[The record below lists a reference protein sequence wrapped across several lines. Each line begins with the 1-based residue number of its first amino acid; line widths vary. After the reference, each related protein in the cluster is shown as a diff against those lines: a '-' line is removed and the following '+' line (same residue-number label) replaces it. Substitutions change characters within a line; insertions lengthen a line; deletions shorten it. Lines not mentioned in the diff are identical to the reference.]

1 MVASVVRLRQGGM
14 LIRSIHP
21 KQSKE
26 MTMRNFK
33 SLTAFLLIATALS
46 GPVRAQSDEE
56 LPGLL
61 VQDLHA
67 AFGAHQAR
75 AVHAKGIILTGS
87 FAPSPE
93 AANLTVAATF
103 LEPAPVTVRFSDFT
117 GIPDISDTDPLASP
131 RGFAIKLDEGGPGE
145 MDIVSHGF
153 NGFPV
158 ATAAEFGQLL
168 LAIAGSGPEVA
179 KPTPLDAFLAD
190 HPIAATFLTTQKP
203 APESFATNAYFGVN
217 SFAFTDAAGDERFVR
232 YRFVPQAGEHY
243 LDAAASAA
251 MDPNF
256 LQAEI
261 AKRVSSGPILF
272 DWYAQISGPGD
283 KIEDPSIAWPEDRE
297 LVKLGTIMINALA
310 DQAAM
315 DQSLIF
321 LPTNLPDGIAPA
333 DPMIDTR
340 GNAYPISFGERQ

>member
-1 MVASVVRLRQGGM
+1 
-14 LIRSIHP
+14 
-21 KQSKE
+21 
-26 MTMRNFK
+26 MRNFK
-33 SLTAFLLIATALS
+33 SVTVMILLATALS
-46 GPVRAQSDEE
+46 GPARAQSDDD

-67 AFGAHQAR
+67 AFGEHHAR

-87 FAPSPE
+87 FAPSPD
-93 AANLTVAATF
+93 AARLTLAVTF
-103 LEPAPVTVRFSDFT
+103 LKPALVTERFSDFT
-117 GIPDISDTDPLASP
+117 GIPDISDTNPLASP

-145 MDIVSHGF
+145 MDIVAHGF
-153 NGFPV
+153 NGFPT

-168 LAIAGSGPEVA
+168 LAIAGSGPDVA

-203 APESFATNAYFGVN
+203 APESYATNAYFGVN
-217 SFAFTDAAGDERFVR
+217 AFAFTNAAGEERFIR
-232 YRFVPQAGEHY
+232 YRFVPVAGEHY

-251 MDPNF
+251 KDPNF

-261 AKRVSSGPILF
+261 ANRITSGPVLF

-283 KIEDPSIAWPEDRE
+283 KIDDPSIAWPEDRE
-297 LVKLGTIMINALA
+297 LVKLGTITIDALA

-315 DQSLIF
+315 DPSLMF
-321 LPTNLPDGIAPA
+321 LPTNLPDGVAPA
-333 DPMIDTR
+333 DPMIDIR